1 MRTELSRG
9 STACFAMEEIS
20 QDLDRTNLISFESG
34 NYSGKLKEKVLREN
48 GATVHLLKMLEKRR
62 KGEVKWKKN

>member
-48 GATVHLLKMLEKRR
+48 KPPYIFSKCWRREEKA
-62 KGEVKWKKN
+62 K